1 MGSAPAVFHV
11 MLARFGTRHWAEHVE
26 SKGNC
31 SDGPS
36 RSMALDD
43 PLLDALGCER
53 IQAKVP
59 DIFDLYA
66 APLEQLIAAFE

>member
-1 MGSAPAVFHV
+1 
-11 MLARFGTRHWAEHVE
+11 
-26 SKGNC
+26 
-31 SDGPS
+31 
-36 RSMALDD
+36 MALDD